1 MLFWI
6 WVIMLVT
13 GIALWW
19 YYDKKDQGYSTT
31 LVMGSG
37 FLIIIG
43 IFGVAVALIFLVIC
57 NTNIDGEISSMEK
70 RYESLVYQYDNNIYE
85 NDNDLGKKELMNDIQ
100 EWNETLALKQAGQ
113 NDFWLGIFI
122 PDIYDQF
129 EFIELK

>member
-6 WVIMLVT
+6 WVIMLVA
-13 GIALWW
+13 GLALMRH
-19 YYDKKDQGYSTT
+19 YIEKLDGYSNA
-31 LVMGSG
+31 LDIGLA
-37 FLIIIG
+37 FLIGLGLFGSVIAGII
-43 IFGVAVALIFLVIC
+43 LIVC
-57 NTNIDGEISSMEK
+57 NTNIDGEIASMEK
-70 RYESLVYQYDNNIYE
+70 RYESLVYQYENNIYE

-113 NDFWLGIFI
+113 DDFWLGIFI